1 MSLFVNLLL
10 GSVLAVLLMFAA
22 LRGRVV
28 LMQGLREAAVDFLRL
43 LPRLALGVIGSGFIA
58 ETVPQGLIVQWLGP
72 ESGVLGLGVATV
84 AGALTPGGP
93 VVGFAIGAA
102 ALKGGAAMPQV
113 IAYATAWALT
123 GGTFSLLTIQIAF
136 EVNGDISFDP
146 SKASALS
153 LILAVIM
160 ALSILAS
167 QLLRN
172 LFISPTSQ
180 QTGKLGVCS

>member
-10 GSVLAVLLMFAA
+10 GSILVVLLVFAA

-28 LMQGLREAAVDFLRL
+28 LVQGLREATVDFLRL

-72 ESGVLGLGVATV
+72 DSGVLGLGIATV

-113 IAYATAWALT
+113 IAYATAWAL
-123 GGTFSLLTIQIAF
+123 FALHRLLVWEMPMMPARLVWLRALVSLPLPFLAAAGAI
-136 EVNGDISFDP
+136 
-146 SKASALS
+146 LS
-153 LILAVIM
+153 G
-160 ALSILAS
+160 
-167 QLLRN
+167 R
-172 LFISPTSQ
+172 P
-180 QTGKLGVCS
+180 

>member
-10 GSVLAVLLMFAA
+10 GSILAVLLVFAA
-22 LRGRVV
+22 VRGRVV
-28 LMQGLREAAVDFLRL
+28 LVQGLREAGVDFLRL

-72 ESGVLGLGVATV
+72 ESGVLGLGIATV

-113 IAYATAWALT
+113 IAYSTAWAL
-123 GGTFSLLTIQIAF
+123 FALHRLLVWEVPMMPPRLVWLRALVSLPLPFLMAAGAI
-136 EVNGDISFDP
+136 
-146 SKASALS
+146 
-153 LILAVIM
+153 LIG
-160 ALSILAS
+160 
-167 QLLRN
+167 R
-172 LFISPTSQ
+172 P
-180 QTGKLGVCS
+180 

>member
-10 GSVLAVLLMFAA
+10 GSILAVLLVFAA

-28 LMQGLREAAVDFLRL
+28 LVQGLREATVDFLRL

-113 IAYATAWALT
+113 IAYSTAWAL
-123 GGTFSLLTIQIAF
+123 FALHRLLVW
-136 EVNGDISFDP
+136 EVP
-146 SKASALS
+146 MMPPRLVWLRALVS
-153 LILAVIM
+153 VPLPFLAAAGAILIG
-160 ALSILAS
+160 
-167 QLLRN
+167 R
-172 LFISPTSQ
+172 P
-180 QTGKLGVCS
+180 

>member
-10 GSVLAVLLMFAA
+10 GSILAVLLVFAA
-22 LRGRVV
+22 VRGRVV
-28 LMQGLREAAVDFLRL
+28 LVQGLREAGVDFLRL

-72 ESGVLGLGVATV
+72 ESGVLGLGIATV

-113 IAYATAWALT
+113 IAYSTAWAL
-123 GGTFSLLTIQIAF
+123 FALHRLLVWEVPMMPPRLVWLRALVSLPLPFLLGAGAI
-136 EVNGDISFDP
+136 
-146 SKASALS
+146 
-153 LILAVIM
+153 LIG
-160 ALSILAS
+160 
-167 QLLRN
+167 R
-172 LFISPTSQ
+172 P
-180 QTGKLGVCS
+180 

>member
-10 GSVLAVLLMFAA
+10 GSILAVLLMFAA

-72 ESGVLGLGVATV
+72 ESGVLGLGIATV

-113 IAYATAWALT
+113 IAYSTAWALYA
-123 GGTFSLLTIQIAF
+123 FPRLLSYELPIMPARVVWLRVIASLPLPF
-136 EVNGDISFDP
+136 
-146 SKASALS
+146 
-153 LILAVIM
+153 LA
-160 ALSILAS
+160 AGLAM
-167 QLLRN
+167 LLGR
-172 LFISPTSQ
+172 P
-180 QTGKLGVCS
+180 

>member
-10 GSVLAVLLMFAA
+10 GSILAVLLMVAA

-28 LMQGLREAAVDFLRL
+28 LVQGLREGAVDFLRL

-113 IAYATAWALT
+113 IAYATAWAL
-123 GGTFSLLTIQIAF
+123 FALHRLLVWEVPMMPARLVWLRALVSLPLPFLAAAGAI
-136 EVNGDISFDP
+136 
-146 SKASALS
+146 
-153 LILAVIM
+153 LIG
-160 ALSILAS
+160 
-167 QLLRN
+167 R
-172 LFISPTSQ
+172 P
-180 QTGKLGVCS
+180 

>member
-10 GSVLAVLLMFAA
+10 GSILAVLLVFAA
-22 LRGRVV
+22 VRGRVV
-28 LMQGLREAAVDFLRL
+28 LVQGLREAGVDFLRL

-72 ESGVLGLGVATV
+72 ESGVLGLGIATV

-113 IAYATAWALT
+113 IAYSTAWAL
-123 GGTFSLLTIQIAF
+123 FALHRLLVWEVPMMPPRLVWLRALVSLPLPFLAAAGAI
-136 EVNGDISFDP
+136 
-146 SKASALS
+146 
-153 LILAVIM
+153 LIG
-160 ALSILAS
+160 
-167 QLLRN
+167 R
-172 LFISPTSQ
+172 P
-180 QTGKLGVCS
+180 

>member
-10 GSVLAVLLMFAA
+10 GSILAVLLVFAA
-22 LRGRVV
+22 VRGRVV
-28 LMQGLREAAVDFLRL
+28 LVQGLREAGVDFLRL

-72 ESGVLGLGVATV
+72 ESGVLGLGIATV

-113 IAYATAWALT
+113 IAYSTAWAL
-123 GGTFSLLTIQIAF
+123 FALHRLLVWEVPLMPPRLVWLRALVSLPLPFLAAAGAI
-136 EVNGDISFDP
+136 
-146 SKASALS
+146 
-153 LILAVIM
+153 LIG
-160 ALSILAS
+160 
-167 QLLRN
+167 R
-172 LFISPTSQ
+172 P
-180 QTGKLGVCS
+180 